1 VKELAGKTVFLTGG
15 SSGIGLSTARMLAA
29 GGASVVI
36 FARDKDKL
44 NAALAE
50 IESRRISA
58 AQRFACRP
66 LDVTDHAAVTTA
78 LAAAVES
85 FGAPDI
91 LINNVG
97 RAVPRAFEDVTFA
110 QFDETMKTNLYGA
123 WSAVSALLPHMKAKG
138 GAIVNVSSMAGFI
151 GVFGYADY
159 CASKFAVVG
168 FSEALRQELRCFG
181 ISVSVLCPPDTD
193 TPGLAGEDLT
203 KPAETKAVS
212 AGAKLLQPDDVAR
225 ALLKG
230 IRRGT
235 FMIVPGREGQLAYF
249 MKRYAPAVVDMVM
262 RRGIRRAQQGTATV
276 AAGTAAAGTAGAVT
290 PRGER

>member
-1 VKELAGKTVFLTGG
+1 MKDFIGKTVFLTGG
-15 SSGIGLSTARMLAA
+15 SSGIGLATAKLLATE
-29 GGASVVI
+29 GANVVI
-36 FARDKDKL
+36 FARSEEKL
-44 NAALAE
+44 AAASAA
-50 IESRRISA
+50 IESRRVSA

-66 LDVTDHAAVTTA
+66 LDVADHAAVT
-78 LAAAVES
+78 AVMAEAVQS
-85 FGAPDI
+85 FGAPDL

-97 RAVPRAFEDVTFA
+97 RAVPHCFEDVTFA

-123 WSAVSALLPHMKAKG
+123 WSTVSALVPHMKARG

-151 GVFGYADY
+151 GVFGYTDY

-168 FSEALRQELRCFG
+168 LSEALRQELRRYG

-193 TPGLAGEDLT
+193 TPGLANEDLT

-235 FMIVPGREGQLAYF
+235 FMIVPGGEGKLAYL
-249 MKRYAPAVVDMVM
+249 MKRYAPAVVDGIV
-262 RRGIRRAQQGTATV
+262 RRGIRKAQQGTAG
-276 AAGTAAAGTAGAVT
+276 AGTDGAGK
-290 PRGER
+290 PRGAR

>member
-1 VKELAGKTVFLTGG
+1 MKDFIGKTVFLTGG
-15 SSGIGLSTARMLAA
+15 SSGIGLATAKLLATE
-29 GGASVVI
+29 GANVVI
-36 FARDKDKL
+36 FARSEEKL
-44 NAALAE
+44 AAASAA
-50 IESRRISA
+50 IESRRVSA

-66 LDVTDHAAVTTA
+66 LDVADHAAVT
-78 LAAAVES
+78 AVMAEAVQS
-85 FGAPDI
+85 FGAPDL

-97 RAVPRAFEDVTFA
+97 RAVPHCFEDVTFA

-123 WSAVSALLPHMKAKG
+123 WSTVSALVPHMKARG

-151 GVFGYADY
+151 GVFGYTDY

-168 FSEALRQELRCFG
+168 LSEALRQELRRYG

-193 TPGLAGEDLT
+193 TPGLANEDLT

-212 AGAKLLQPDDVAR
+212 AGARLMQPDDVAR

-235 FMIVPGREGQLAYF
+235 FMIVPGGEGKLAYF
-249 MKRYAPAVVDMVM
+249 MKRYAPAVVDRAM
-262 RRGIRRAQQGTATV
+262 RRAIRKVQE
-276 AAGTAAAGTAGAVT
+276 GTAAAETVATGA

>member
-1 VKELAGKTVFLTGG
+1 VKDFVGKTVFLTGG
-15 SSGIGLSTARMLAA
+15 SSGIGLSTAKLLAA
-29 GGASVVI
+29 EGANVVI
-36 FARDKDKL
+36 FARHEGRL
-44 NAALAE
+44 AAALAQ
-50 IESRRISA
+50 IESRRVSP
-58 AQRFACRP
+58 AQRFASRP
-66 LDVTDHAAVTTA
+66 LDVSNHDMVSAVM
-78 LAAAVES
+78 AAAVES
-85 FGAPDI
+85 FGAPDL

-123 WSAVSALLPHMKAKG
+123 WSTVSALVPHMKGRG

-151 GVFGYADY
+151 GVFGYTDY

-168 FSEALRQELRCFG
+168 LSEALRQELRPCG

-212 AGAKLLQPDDVAR
+212 AGARLMQPDDVAR

-235 FMIVPGREGQLAYF
+235 FMIVPGGEGKLAYF
-249 MKRYAPAVVDMVM
+249 MKRYAPAVVDRAM
-262 RRGIRRAQQGTATV
+262 RRAIRKVQE
-276 AAGTAAAGTAGAVT
+276 GTAAAETVATGA

>member
-1 VKELAGKTVFLTGG
+1 MKDFIGKTVFLTGG
-15 SSGIGLSTARMLAA
+15 SSGIGLATAKLLATE
-29 GGASVVI
+29 GANVVI
-36 FARDKDKL
+36 FARSEEKL
-44 NAALAE
+44 AAASAA
-50 IESRRISA
+50 IESRRVSA

-66 LDVTDHAAVTTA
+66 LDVADHAAVT
-78 LAAAVES
+78 AVMAEAVQS
-85 FGAPDI
+85 FGAPDL

-97 RAVPRAFEDVTFA
+97 RAVPHCFEDVTFA

-123 WSAVSALLPHMKAKG
+123 WSTVSALVPHMKGRG

-151 GVFGYADY
+151 GVFGYTDY

-168 FSEALRQELRCFG
+168 LSEALRQELRPCG

-212 AGAKLLQPDDVAR
+212 AGARLMQPDDVAR

-235 FMIVPGREGQLAYF
+235 FMIVPGGEGKLAYF
-249 MKRYAPAVVDMVM
+249 MKRYAPAVVDRAM
-262 RRGIRRAQQGTATV
+262 RRAIRKVQE
-276 AAGTAAAGTAGAVT
+276 GTAAAETVATGA